1 MKKIAEVMFFPN
13 GNTAVFDQD
22 GEQIPELQNPWF
34 RVAIEAI
41 AEASHTVAGKQ
52 GGDGQ
57 IDWGKVEILLP
68 DGRKAKIFETDE
80 SWNWSIE

>member
-13 GNTAVFDQD
+13 GNTAVFDQE
-22 GEQIPELQNPWF
+22 GEQIPELQSPWL

-41 AEASHTVAGKQ
+41 GDLSYTVAGKR
-52 GGDGQ
+52 GVDGQ
-57 IDWGKVEILLP
+57 IDWDKVKILLP

-80 SWNWSIE
+80 GWNWSIE